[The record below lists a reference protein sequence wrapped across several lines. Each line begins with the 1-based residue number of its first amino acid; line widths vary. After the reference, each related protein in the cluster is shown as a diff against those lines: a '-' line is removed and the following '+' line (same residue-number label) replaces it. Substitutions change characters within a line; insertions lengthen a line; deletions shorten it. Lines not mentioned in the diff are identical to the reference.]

1 MKINLFQTQTAKVFQ
16 EAVKLYRKQFNAIS
30 KNIAN
35 VNNPNFVRESTDFD
49 STLRTIKSNE
59 AVKTSSNKHIT
70 NPHFYVQNELGS
82 SDKKDQSVDLTKEMT
97 ALAENQV
104 KYEFA
109 TRFLNR
115 YYSGLSQAI
124 TGRPR

>member
-16 EAVKLYRKQFNAIS
+16 EALKLYRKQFHAIS

-35 VNNPNFVRESTDFD
+35 VNNPNYIRESTDFE
-49 STLRTIKSNE
+49 STLKALKGNE
-59 AVKTSSNKHIT
+59 AIRVTSDKHIT
-70 NPHFYVQNELGS
+70 SPRFNVPQNTNLTN
-82 SDKKDQSVDLTKEMT
+82 KKDHSVDLTKEMT
-97 ALAENQV
+97 ELAENQV

-124 TGRPR
+124 SGRVR

>member
-16 EAVKLYRKQFNAIS
+16 EALKLYRKQFNAIS

-35 VNNPNFVRESTDFD
+35 VNNPNYVREATDFK
-49 STLRTIKSNE
+49 STLESLRGDEK
-59 AVKTSSNKHIT
+59 VRFTSSKHIT
-70 NPHFYVQNELGS
+70 SPHFYVKSNQVTV
-82 SDKKDQSVDLTKEMT
+82 DKEEKSVDLTREMT

-124 TGRPR
+124 TGRTR